1 MTWLDWALIAVVGLS
16 AVIGIWRGLVR
27 EVFALAGWV
36 AAIAVAMLFAGEAA
50 NAIPVDFATPAV
62 RTAVAF
68 IALFLAILMAV
79 SIVGLLFTRAVRA
92 VGLGL
97 ADRTLGGVFGF
108 ARGALILLVLAL
120 AAGLTAL
127 PKQPFWREA
136 KLAPPLETAAIAVK
150 PYLPPALADKVRY
163 GRQSGSQER

>member
-1 MTWLDWALIAVVGLS
+1 MTWLDYALIAVVGLS
-16 AVIGIWRGLVR
+16 ALVGIWRGLVR
-27 EVFALAGWV
+27 EVFALAGWI

-50 NAIPVDFATPAV
+50 KLIPSGFATPLV
-62 RTAVAF
+62 RTVIAFTVLFVVILVTVSVA
-68 IALFLAILMAV
+68 
-79 SIVGLLFTRAVRA
+79 GLLFTKAARA

-120 AAGLTAL
+120 AAGLTAV
-127 PKQPFWREA
+127 PKEPFWREA
-136 KLAPPLETAAIAVK
+136 KLALPLETAAIAVK

-163 GRQSGSQER
+163 ER

>member
-1 MTWLDWALIAVVGLS
+1 MTWLDYALIAVVGLS
-16 AVIGIWRGLVR
+16 ALVGIWRGLVR

-50 NAIPVDFATPAV
+50 KLIPSGFATPLV
-62 RTAVAF
+62 RTVVAF
-68 IALFLAILMAV
+68 TLLFVVILVTV
-79 SIVGLLFTRAVRA
+79 SIAGLLFTKAVRA

-97 ADRTLGGVFGF
+97 ANRTLGGVFGF

-120 AAGLTAL
+120 AAGLTTV
-127 PKQPFWREA
+127 PKEPFWREA

-163 GRQSGSQER
+163 ER

>member
-1 MTWLDWALIAVVGLS
+1 MTWLDYALLAVVGLS
-16 AVIGIWRGLVR
+16 ALVGIWRGLVR

-50 NAIPVDFATPAV
+50 KLIPSGFATPLV
-62 RTAVAF
+62 RTVIAF
-68 IALFLAILMAV
+68 TLLFVVILATV
-79 SIVGLLFTRAVRA
+79 SIAGLLFTKAARA
-92 VGLGL
+92 VGLGF

-120 AAGLTAL
+120 AAGLTAV
-127 PKQPFWREA
+127 PKEPFWREA
-136 KLAPPLETAAIAVK
+136 KLAAPLETAAIAVK

-163 GRQSGSQER
+163 ER

>member
-1 MTWLDWALIAVVGLS
+1 MTWLDYALIAVVGIS
-16 AVIGIWRGLVR
+16 ALIGIWRGLVR

-50 NAIPVDFATPAV
+50 RLIPAGFATPLV
-62 RTAVAF
+62 RTVIAF
-68 IALFLAILMAV
+68 TVLFLAILMAV
-79 SIVGLLFTRAVRA
+79 SLAGLLFTKAVRA

-108 ARGALILLVLAL
+108 ARGALILLVIVL
-120 AAGLTAL
+120 AAGLTAV
-127 PKQPFWREA
+127 PKEPFWREA
-136 KLAPPLETAAIAVK
+136 KLAAPLETAAIAVK

-163 GRQSGSQER
+163 ER